1 MSYRITN
8 QKNQNRTLRLNNEA
22 WFSLLD
28 LAEVYGWNPMGTVL
42 SEAMSGGEPMP
53 GWYGPDELWLG
64 SYTDEDA
71 RLVLWEDA
79 LNLAD
84 ALERAFLEHEP
95 VFVHRIP
102 EGLPELCET
111 GDTVR
116 PGIGVLLEVMELCR
130 EGAFWVERT

>member
-1 MSYRITN
+1 MSYRIAN
-8 QKNQNRTLRLNNEA
+8 QKNTNRTLRLNNEA
-22 WFSLLD
+22 WYSLLD

-42 SEAMSGGEPMP
+42 SEAMSGGDPMP

-64 SYTDEDA
+64 SYTDENI

-84 ALERAFLEHEP
+84 ALERAFLEYEP
-95 VFVHRIP
+95 VFVHMVP
-102 EGLPELCET
+102 EGPLELCRT
-111 GDTVR
+111 GDYVL
-116 PGIGVLLEVMELCR
+116 PSIGVLLEVMELCR